1 MTLLLASP
9 SDRFP
14 APPTTS
20 IAHGVTRPSMGQLT
34 KPSWYRAEVVT
45 GIDDGARAAADAAV
59 ERAWMDGHETALQQ
73 AWSQFGALV
82 FTYCSRA
89 IADQEHAADAV
100 QETFVSAWKSRDRF
114 DSAKG
119 SLAAWL
125 TGIARYRVLDA
136 YRAAPRI
143 PTPGL
148 DEHAVE
154 QADPAPSPHDAL
166 GDRLLVAHALET
178 LSPRARRVVELAFY
192 SELSQ
197 SEIAIELDLPLGTV
211 KSDMRRAL
219 QRLRTHLEGGDLP

>member
-1 MTLLLASP
+1 M
-9 SDRFP
+9 
-14 APPTTS
+14 
-20 IAHGVTRPSMGQLT
+20 VT
-34 KPSWYRAEVVT
+34 E
-45 GIDDGARAAADAAV
+45 IDDGARAAADAAV

-73 AWSQFGALV
+73 AWTQFGALV

-114 DSAKG
+114 DSSKG
-119 SLAAWL
+119 TLAAWL

-148 DEHAVE
+148 DDQAVE
-154 QADPAPSPHDAL
+154 QADPAPSPQDAL

-178 LSPRARRVVELAFY
+178 LNPRAREVIELAFY

-197 SEIAIELDLPLGTV
+197 SEIADRLKLPLGTV

-219 QRLRTHLEGGDLP
+219 KRLRTHLEGGDLP